1 MEIKNECKQKEE
13 KKKFVQRSLA
23 DIQRAKLNKL
33 MENPDKPVIIPE
45 KDKRDKEY
53 VPPSF
58 IRNVMGSSAGAGSG
72 EFHVYRH
79 LRRKEYA
86 RQKHMKLLSDKEILD
101 IEFQDKLEENQ
112 RIADEKTN
120 KKREKRQKK
129 KSKQKGKAKKPKIEE
144 QKSESEDE
152 ELSGNDKEGS
162 NDDENSQGSN
172 LSTKI
177 NLAENEEDSPQVIV
191 PQNPELSSEQDSEM
205 SEVSTAVVPQSS
217 AEKDPEEP
225 EPTIEQVSEKP
236 EPISLNDPAS
246 VEEKDT

>member
-1 MEIKNECKQKEE
+1 MEIKNECKQNEE

-45 KDKRDKEY
+45 GQKRDKEY

-86 RQKHMKLLSDKEILD
+86 RQKHMKLLSEREILD
-101 IEFQDKLEENQ
+101 MEFQEKLEENK
-112 RIADEKTN
+112 RIAEEKTN

-129 KSKQKGKAKKPKIEE
+129 KCKQKNKAKKPKIEE
-144 QKSESEDE
+144 QKSEDE
-152 ELSGNDKEGS
+152 ELVSGSDKEGS
-162 NDDENSQGSN
+162 NDDENSQEATETTII
-172 LSTKI
+172 LP
-177 NLAENEEDSPQVIV
+177 AEKEDVRIQEIVSPPHPELKEQCNVKDPANVEEED
-191 PQNPELSSEQDSEM
+191 
-205 SEVSTAVVPQSS
+205 
-217 AEKDPEEP
+217 K
-225 EPTIEQVSEKP
+225 
-236 EPISLNDPAS
+236 
-246 VEEKDT
+246 

>member
-86 RQKHMKLLSDKEILD
+86 RQKHMKLLSEKEILD
-101 IEFQDKLEENQ
+101 IEFQEKLENNQ
-112 RIADEKTN
+112 RMAEEKTN
-120 KKREKRQKK
+120 KKREKRLKK
-129 KSKQKGKAKKPKIEE
+129 KFKQKNKAKKPKIEE
-144 QKSESEDE
+144 KSESDDE
-152 ELSGNDKEGS
+152 ELSGSDKEGTNEDQ
-162 NDDENSQGSN
+162 NDDENSQETSE
-172 LSTKI
+172 STRI
-177 NLAENEEDSPQVIV
+177 EPAENEENSQPTASE
-191 PQNPELSSEQDSEM
+191 NPEVITEEGPEKKEESI
-205 SEVSTAVVPQSS
+205 
-217 AEKDPEEP
+217 EKDPA
-225 EPTIEQVSEKP
+225 I
-236 EPISLNDPAS
+236 
-246 VEEKDT
+246 VEEKDK